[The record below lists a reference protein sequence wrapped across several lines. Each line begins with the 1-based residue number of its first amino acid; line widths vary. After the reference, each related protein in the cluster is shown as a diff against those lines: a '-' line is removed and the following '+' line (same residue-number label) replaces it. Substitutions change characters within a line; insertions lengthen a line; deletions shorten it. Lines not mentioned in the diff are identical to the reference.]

1 MTPDRDKDPGTWLP
15 IEQHPIKK
23 RPLFLLIVLA
33 IPLIMVSFLTYR
45 SVRMEQVLVE
55 ETLFRQSDALARSL
69 EASTR
74 AGMMRAFLGEGAL
87 DSLLQ
92 ETAQEAGALLLMIA
106 APDGSIVGAGGTLD
120 PEELDPQLLRAPP
133 EPGAPPFGYFLIDEQ
148 VYVYTK
154 TLRGA
159 GDRPR
164 GRMGGMMGRRPPD
177 RSLPKDSWFLIM
189 LDASG
194 PLSLGSQHRRVT
206 ILLAI
211 LLAAAASGILG
222 WIFWSQ
228 RAKETMAALM
238 RTESYAQQLV
248 LRMPAGLILADT
260 AGRVQMVNP
269 AAETLLNKSG
279 GMLLDQEVQSLFPE
293 DMLPFDSIIAGDSLP
308 VSEGDLSPDEG
319 SGIRISLSATPLADR
334 SGVVTSVLILFQDIS
349 EFHSLRERLAHS
361 ERLAE
366 IGQIASTVAHEVRNP
381 LSSIRGFAQLL
392 SGKVPEDHRHYTQVM
407 VEEVDRLNRVVTG
420 LLSYT
425 KAESPEPGRWPVAE
439 VLEHVRTLAQ
449 SDGDA
454 RGVAIEIEPVGE
466 DITWFFDRDMIIQ
479 ALLNLVMNA
488 LEASSRD
495 QTVLLG
501 AHTEENRLLLTVTDH
516 GPGIDDKDVDKL
528 FTLFYTTHDRGTGLG
543 LPLVRKTAELHGGS
557 ASISVAGS
565 HGGTTA
571 TLELPGESEEQG
583 ESWAGK

>member
-1 MTPDRDKDPGTWLP
+1 MTPKNDKGPGSWLP
-15 IEQHPIKK
+15 VEQPSTKK
-23 RPLFLLIVLA
+23 RPLFLLVVLA
-33 IPLIMVSFLTYR
+33 IPLAVVAFLTYR

-74 AGMMRAFLGEGAL
+74 AGMIHAFLEEGVL
-87 DSLLQ
+87 ESLLQ
-92 ETAQEAGALLLMIA
+92 ETALEAGALLLMIT
-106 APDGSIVGAGGTLD
+106 APDGSIVATGGTVD
-120 PEELDPQLLRAPP
+120 PGELDREIKGTPP
-133 EPGAPPFGYFLIDEQ
+133 RPGSPAYGYFLIDEQ
-148 VYVYTK
+148 VYVYRK
-154 TLRGA
+154 ALRGPR
-159 GDRPR
+159 DRPR
-164 GRMGGMMGRRPPD
+164 GRMGGMMGRRPP
-177 RSLPKDSWFLIM
+177 SNLIPKDSWLLIM

-194 PLSLGSQHRRVT
+194 PLSLGNQHRRVT

-228 RAKETMAALM
+228 RAKETMATLM

-269 AAETLLNKSG
+269 AAESLLNKPGSG
-279 GMLLDQEVQSLFPE
+279 LLHREVQSLFPE
-293 DMLPFDSIIAGDSLP
+293 NLLPFDSVVTGNSLP
-308 VSEGDLSPDEG
+308 ISEGQLSSDQD
-319 SGIRISLSATPLADR
+319 SGIIISLSATPLADI
-334 SGVVTSVLILFQDIS
+334 SGAVTGVLILFQDVS

-366 IGQIASTVAHEVRNP
+366 IGQIASTVAHEIRNP

-392 SGKVPEDHRHYTQVM
+392 SGKVPEDHRNYTQVM

-425 KAESPEPGRWPVAE
+425 KVESPEPGQWPVSE
-439 VLEHVRTLAQ
+439 VLEHVRTLVE

-454 RGVAIEIEPVGE
+454 RGVTIELEPIGE
-466 DITWFFDRDMIIQ
+466 DLVWVFDRDMIIQ

-488 LEASSRD
+488 IEASSKGQVVR
-495 QTVLLG
+495 LG
-501 AHTEENRLLLTVTDH
+501 ARTKENRLQFIVTDQ
-516 GPGIDDKDVDKL
+516 GFGVDEKETDKL
-528 FTLFYTTHDRGTGLG
+528 FTLFYTTRDRGTGLG
-543 LPLVRKTAELHGGS
+543 LPLVRKAAELHGGS
-557 ASISVAGS
+557 VRVSSAGPD
-565 HGGTTA
+565 GGTMA
-571 TLELPGESEEQG
+571 ILELPGESGGQG
-583 ESWAGK
+583 A

>member
-1 MTPDRDKDPGTWLP
+1 MTANNDKGPGSWLP
-15 IEQHPIKK
+15 VEQPSLKK

-33 IPLIMVSFLTYR
+33 IPLAMVSFLTYR

-55 ETLFRQSDALARSL
+55 ENLFRHADALARSL
-69 EASTR
+69 EASSR
-74 AGMMRAFLGEGAL
+74 AGMMHAFLEEGAL
-87 DSLLQ
+87 DSLLL

-106 APDGSIVGAGGTLD
+106 APDGSIVAAGGTLD
-120 PEELDPQLLRAPP
+120 PGELDRELIKAPP
-133 EPGAPPFGYFLIDEQ
+133 KPGSPPYGYFLIDDQ
-148 VYVYTK
+148 VYVYRK
-154 TLRGA
+154 ALRGI

-164 GRMGGMMGRRPPD
+164 GRRMGGMMGRRPLD
-177 RSLPKDSWFLIM
+177 RPIPKDSWLLVM

-194 PLSLGSQHRRVT
+194 PLSLGSQHKRVT

-260 AGRVQMVNP
+260 TGRIQMVNP
-269 AAETLLNKSG
+269 AAESLLEKTGSE
-279 GMLLDQEVQSLFPE
+279 LLRQNVQSLLSP
-293 DMLPFDSIIAGDSLP
+293 DLLPFQSIIAGGSLP
-308 VSEGDLSPDEG
+308 ILEGRLSKEEDNG
-319 SGIRISLSATPLADR
+319 TTISLAATPLADK
-334 SGVVTSVLILFQDIS
+334 SGTITNVLILFQDVS
-349 EFHSLRERLAHS
+349 EFHSLRKRLVHA

-366 IGQIASTVAHEVRNP
+366 IGQIASTVAHEIRNP

-392 SGKVPEDHRHYTQVM
+392 AGKVPEDHRNYTQVM

-425 KAESPEPGRWPVAE
+425 KVESPEPGVWPVQE
-439 VLEHVRTLAQ
+439 ILEHVRTLAQ
-449 SDGDA
+449 SDGGIKGVTIELEPA
-454 RGVAIEIEPVGE
+454 RE
-466 DITWFFDRDMIIQ
+466 DLVWMFDRDMIIQ

-488 LEASSRD
+488 LEASEYG

-501 AHTEENRLLLTVTDH
+501 ARVKGNSLQFTVTDQ
-516 GPGIDDKDVDKL
+516 GPGINEEEADRL
-528 FTLFYTTHDRGTGLG
+528 FTLFYTTRDRGTGLG
-543 LPLVRKTAELHGGS
+543 LSLVRKTADLHGGS
-557 ASISVAGS
+557 ARISRAGPD
-565 HGGTTA
+565 GGTMA
-571 TLELPGESEEQG
+571 VLELPRDSKG
-583 ESWAGK
+583 